1 MEAQYKYGLCKGANG
16 KKALVKNGMFAEGT
30 TCGRIFCDKE
40 RFRSFNNTIMK
51 IRGHISKP
59 KKGVLRLSL
68 ETKSNKDDL
77 YLQKWRLR
85 LEQTSP
91 NLPYWYYI
99 AFFSRSFPYHFL
111 SSQFR
116 M

>member
-1 MEAQYKYGLCKGANG
+1 ME
-16 KKALVKNGMFAEGT
+16 
-30 TCGRIFCDKE
+30 
-40 RFRSFNNTIMK
+40 

-99 AFFSRSFPYHFL
+99 AFLFTIFSISFL
-111 SSQFR
+111 IE
-116 M
+116 